1 MDKDVYIYIYIQR
14 NITQCKKERS
24 FAICNNMSGFGG
36 NSAKRS
42 KSARERKIL
51 YTTYMWNLKKYNKL
65 MAITKKE
72 T

>member
-1 MDKDVYIYIYIQR
+1 
-14 NITQCKKERS
+14 
-24 FAICNNMSGFGG
+24 MSGFGG
-36 NSAKRS
+36 NSAKWS

-72 T
+72 TERNREHRCTELVVTNREKGGGKIGVGD